1 VPAFCLLLLAVP
13 NLQTIMANGGFGMT
27 VLTALTAQ
35 NSTGVQGIFVV
46 PPAFLQQQLTSVFSD
61 LPPAAVKTGML
72 PDAAAVEA
80 VAIALRQYGAGSAAS
95 SSAAN
100 GLGAAPGNRRPQE
113 LPVVVDP
120 VMVSTSGHSLAKE
133 SVCAALKQHLIPL
146 ATMITP
152 NLAEAQALLGEH
164 RLFCAA
170 LCSEVEVERLPAAVV
185 AGMLLLSEHTYQQC
199 LRDNELKAHGIVCAV
214 DSCLPAH
221 CHQVLL
227 FCCHVLQETATHWLP
242 E

>member
-1 VPAFCLLLLAVP
+1 MVDSLLMRVLYVALPAAAAAQPLLSR
-13 NLQTIMANGGFGMT
+13 LQTIMANGGFGMT

-46 PPAFLQQQLTSVFSD
+46 PPAFLQQQLSSIFSD

-80 VAIALRQYGAGSAAS
+80 VADMLRQCGAGAAAS
-95 SSAAN
+95 SSATVN
-100 GLGAAPGNRRPQE
+100 GSVNGACRNNSLTGSLTAPGQTRPQE

-152 NLAEAQALLGEH
+152 NLAEAQALLGEQ
-164 RLFCAA
+164 
-170 LCSEVEVERLPAAVV
+170 LCIRHAFVCLSASLSS
-185 AGMLLLSEHTYQQC
+185 LLLAFEMQQ
-199 LRDNELKAHGIVCAV
+199 LLGELQQL
-214 DSCLPAH
+214 S
-221 CHQVLL
+221 LL
-227 FCCHVLQETATHWLP
+227 ACCDMLVFHAAMV
-242 E
+242 